1 MKINV
6 VTDDKMSKDL
16 EKRIDQLEDVPEDTY
31 TFFRAHTP
39 IRSGRAR
46 RSTVLK
52 DNVIEGNY
60 PYAQLLDAGRSDQAP
75 DGMTKPTDAYFK
87 KQLDRILGR
96 K

>member
-1 MKINV
+1 MKIKIEIDN
-6 VTDDKMSKDL
+6 KMSKDL
-16 EKRIDQLEDVPEDTY
+16 EKRIDNLEDVPEDTY

-60 PYAQLLDAGRSDQAP
+60 PYATLLDGGRSNQAP
-75 DGMTKPTDAYFK
+75 DGMSKPTQAYFK
-87 KQLDRILGR
+87 KQVDRILGR

>member
-1 MKINV
+1 MKITVN
-6 VTDDKMSKDL
+6 DKITRDL
-16 EKRIDQLEDVPEDTY
+16 EKRIEKLQDVAEDTY

-60 PYAQLLDAGRSDQAP
+60 PYATLLDGGRSNQAP
-75 DGMTKPTDAYFK
+75 DGMTKPTQAYFK
-87 KQLDRILGR
+87 NQVDRILGR